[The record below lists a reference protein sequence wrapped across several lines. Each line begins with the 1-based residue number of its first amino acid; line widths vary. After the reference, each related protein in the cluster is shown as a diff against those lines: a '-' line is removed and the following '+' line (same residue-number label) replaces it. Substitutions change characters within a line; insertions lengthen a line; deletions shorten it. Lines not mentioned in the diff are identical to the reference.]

1 MYQAYFLRTVTGE
14 VGSSIDAHAL
24 SWSVELNKT
33 ESFSVTV
40 GKDKLRRVDRAWWA
54 PWSGGVLVTFT
65 DLDGAERPVVAG
77 PITDWG
83 AEDTDTLELTC
94 EGIRAI
100 FRGRTVWRTLTYR
113 GLSYGAIA
121 WELCKHGMDKPGGAL
136 PIYHASPY
144 EQATRERTYEGW
156 NLANNQIDKRWEELS
171 NVIAGPDIM
180 IRPEWANAQ
189 KTRIRWGFHHG
200 SHAYPFIAQEWTP
213 DFDTTPAAADVTDPQ
228 IISTGAHLVSRVWY
242 TGAGEG
248 EGIVRVHAE
257 NLQAVV
263 DGAPFLEDVLSDSD
277 QPDPGPLQVK
287 ADGALKAR
295 QAMLD
300 QVTFK
305 ADAASSKAPLGSFF
319 VGDICKVTLGAWL
332 SIPAGSYDMRL
343 IKMSGSLE
351 QLVTLDFQEASW

>member
-1 MYQAYFLRTVTGE
+1 MYRVYFLRVLTGE
-14 VGSSIDAHAL
+14 VGSAIDARAL
-24 SWSVELNKT
+24 SWSIELNKT
-33 ESFSVTV
+33 ESFSITV
-40 GKDKLRRVDRAWWA
+40 GKDKLRRTERTWWA
-54 PWSGGVLVTFT
+54 PWSGGVLVTYT
-65 DLDGAERPVVAG
+65 GPDGIERPVVAG

-83 AEDTDTLELTC
+83 KEDGDTLELTC

-100 FRGRTVWRTLTYR
+100 FRGRTVWHTLAYR

-180 IRPEWANAQ
+180 LRPEWANQ
-189 KTRIRWGFHHG
+189 EKTRIRWGFHHG
-200 SHAYPFIAQEWTP
+200 SHAFPFIAQKWTP

-248 EGIVRVHAE
+248 EGIVRVYAE
-257 NLQAVV
+257 NLKSVV

-277 QPDPGPLQVK
+277 QPAPGPLQVK

-305 ADAASSKAPLGSFF
+305 ANAASSKAPLGSFF
-319 VGDICKVTLGAWL
+319 VGDICRVTLSEWL